1 MSERH
6 HWVVTSY
13 CDGEVR
19 FYDSSFT
26 GRLTPSLEKQ
36 LVKLYHPAVRDGKL
50 MVTVV
55 PVQQQ
60 EGSTDCGIYSIATAY
75 SAAIQANLRT
85 VTYDP
90 EQLRAHLEQCFESE
104 KLSPFPAAKKP
115 VRRCRLKHLFV
126 RLYCICKRPESY
138 DSKMIQCEHCLEWF
152 HF

>member
-6 HWVVTSY
+6 HWVVSSY

-19 FYDSSFT
+19 FYDSSST
-26 GRLTPSLEKQ
+26 GCLTPSLEKQ
-36 LVKLYHPAVRDGKL
+36 LVELYHPAVRDGKL

-60 EGSTDCGIYSIATAY
+60 EGSTDCGIYSIATTY

-104 KLSPFPAAKKP
+104 KLSPFPAA
-115 VRRCRLKHLFV
+115 
-126 RLYCICKRPESY
+126 
-138 DSKMIQCEHCLEWF
+138 
-152 HF
+152 